1 MFSSM
6 IHFICDTPAFLFAG
20 EELKG
25 FLFKVK
31 GVPDN
36 VNLFP
41 CVIDVLGHHTVMV
54 VPDGA
59 TKSAIAPRTESSV
72 CLYVSL
78 EAMLVYIYVVN
89 IYIYTI
95 IYI

>member
-1 MFSSM
+1 M
-6 IHFICDTPAFLFAG
+6 
-20 EELKG
+20 G
-25 FLFKVK
+25 FLFKVI

-72 CLYVSL
+72 CLYVYL
-78 EAMLVYIYVVN
+78 EAMLVCIYVF
-89 IYIYTI
+89 IYI